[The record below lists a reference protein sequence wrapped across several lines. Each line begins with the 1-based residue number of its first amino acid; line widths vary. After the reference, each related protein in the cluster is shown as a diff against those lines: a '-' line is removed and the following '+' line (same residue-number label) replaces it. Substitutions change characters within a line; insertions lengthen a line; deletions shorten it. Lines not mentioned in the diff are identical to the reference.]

1 MTAVQEKLPIKVA
14 VFNNSK
20 LGFIDIEQK
29 SEGLMPLFTNLVNH
43 DFGTVAEVMGLWG
56 RRVEKK
62 KDLESAVIEWLNQPG
77 PAVLD
82 VVVESETLV
91 MPPTIEFGP
100 AYGMA
105 LYSARAVLHGHRHE
119 LLDMVRQNI

>member
-1 MTAVQEKLPIKVA
+1 

-29 SEGLMPLFTNLVNH
+29 SEGLIPLHTNLVNP
-43 DFGTVAEVMGLWG
+43 DFGKVAEGMGLWG

-62 KDLESAVIEWLNQPG
+62 KDHESAVIEWLKQPG

-91 MPPTIEFGP
+91 MPPAIEFGP

-105 LYSARAVLHGHRHE
+105 LYSARAVLHGHSHE
-119 LLDMVRQNI
+119 LLEMVRQNI